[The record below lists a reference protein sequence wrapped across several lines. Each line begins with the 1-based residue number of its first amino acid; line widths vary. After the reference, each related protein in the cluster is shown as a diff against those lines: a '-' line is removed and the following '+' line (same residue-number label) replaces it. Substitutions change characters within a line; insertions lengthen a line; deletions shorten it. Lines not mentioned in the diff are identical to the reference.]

1 MDLNVDRFLQD
12 IESVM
17 KGQGF
22 VNAGSD
28 VDIEEGSS
36 SDFDLGKLYA
46 VFTLS
51 LSLSLLVPYHL
62 LIHCFLQ

>member
-51 LSLSLLVPYHL
+51 LSLSP
-62 LIHCFLQ
+62 C